1 MNILIYGGNGWIG
14 LQFVKILENL
24 NIEFKVSSLKVNH
37 EFKTNL
43 LKEIKA

>member
-24 NIEFKVSSLKVNH
+24 NIEFKHKN
-37 EFKTNL
+37 KYYIN
-43 LKEIKA
+43 I